1 MSELPSLMT
10 GREIDAFR
18 ERRDSLVSSG
28 VPEELAVRVAVLPP
42 AYGLLGVIETA
53 DRLDLDPFEVTRLHF
68 AVGESHGLPL
78 LVARTVAL
86 PRQARWPTVARAERR
101 AARHRGPPQLPAPG
115 PPTTG

>member
-68 AVGESHGLPL
+68 PVGERLGLPL
-78 LVARTVAL
+78 LVARNVAL
-86 PRQARWPTVARAERR
+86 PRQDRWQTMARAALR
-101 AARHRGPPQLPAPG
+101 APHPGGPAKLH
-115 PPTTG
+115 THK